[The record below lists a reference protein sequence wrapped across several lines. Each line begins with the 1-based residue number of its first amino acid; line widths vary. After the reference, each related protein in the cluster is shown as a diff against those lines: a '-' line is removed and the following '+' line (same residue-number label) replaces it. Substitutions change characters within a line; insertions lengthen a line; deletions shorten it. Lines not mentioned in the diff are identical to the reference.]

1 MLPFIFKGTTRTAT
15 PEELAIAAAASLP
28 CPDDSDS
35 DNDCLCLFEVLHIV
49 NYLYIIGSLM
59 ANAYLFARLLTF
71 FFFNHLRSTRV
82 IKGFKGIF
90 CFLQEQ

>member
-1 MLPFIFKGTTRTAT
+1 LQTSPSLDSPNVLPFIFKGTTRTAT

-59 ANAYLFARLLTF
+59 ANAYLFATNDRD
-71 FFFNHLRSTRV
+71 S
-82 IKGFKGIF
+82 
-90 CFLQEQ
+90 